1 MGLNILVVALA
12 LATPQHFLA
21 AHQLPDGSFA
31 EATGKPGAA
40 LTAWALLGLRSA
52 HVSADDRYL
61 RMHESELQTP
71 TEIALGVLAEARPS
85 DALLARLDTVPNTVA
100 VNAAVWK
107 MLALAR
113 VGRAVPQAAVT
124 FTLHNQTRT
133 GGWSWA
139 PRGAP
144 DSNDT
149 AAAIEALRAS
159 GVGGRPIRRGI
170 SYLRRLEDRDGGFP
184 LVRGRGSDAQS
195 TAWAIQAFVAA
206 RITPPLAAFRYLARL
221 RRPDGSYRYSL
232 RYSITPVWVTAQVLP
247 ALERRSF
254 PLR

>member
-1 MGLNILVVALA
+1 MGLSVLAAAVA
-12 LATPQHFLA
+12 LATPQQFLA

-31 EATGKPGAA
+31 EPNGRPDAT

-61 RMHESELQTP
+61 RTHESELQAP
-71 TEIALGVLAEARPS
+71 TGIALGVLAEARPS
-85 DALLARLDTVPNTVA
+85 DALLARLDAVPNTVG

-107 MLALAR
+107 VLALAR
-113 VGRAVPQAAVT
+113 VARTIPQAAVT
-124 FTLHNQTRT
+124 FILRNQTRT

-139 PRGAP
+139 PRVAP

-159 GVGGRPIRRGI
+159 GVGGLPIRRGI

-206 RITPPLAAFRYLARL
+206 RLTPPLAAFGYLAHL

-232 RYSITPVWVTAQVLP
+232 RYSVTPVWVTAQVLP